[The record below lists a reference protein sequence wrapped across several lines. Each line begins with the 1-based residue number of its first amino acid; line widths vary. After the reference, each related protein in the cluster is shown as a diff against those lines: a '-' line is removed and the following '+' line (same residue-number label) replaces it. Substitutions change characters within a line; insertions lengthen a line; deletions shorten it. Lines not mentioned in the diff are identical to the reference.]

1 MAPITRPAIRPF
13 VTLANI
19 ALLTMLSFAGSAHAV
34 LADSIQVKLFAPDF
48 TATPYAQAAPLAT
61 GILAG
66 NLGGT
71 GDISTNM
78 VDDER
83 ISFSGDS
90 IHIRVGSASSDGFT
104 TGWGAGAKYEL
115 SGLSVQN
122 MLITG
127 VTVSAFDG
135 YLNTGFTGLASPS
148 PGALV
153 NLGGTSSLRVL
164 SFTLDDTLQFVDRGM
179 GSAYNY
185 AEFRIALITQEMP
198 PVPEPGTLVLMV
210 LGGLGL
216 LAHQQR
222 KASRGG

>member
-1 MAPITRPAIRPF
+1 MASITRP
-13 VTLANI
+13 TLRSSMTMASV
-19 ALLTMLSFAGSAHAV
+19 ALVTMLSFASPAQAV
-34 LADSIQVKLFAPDF
+34 LADSILVKLFAPDF
-48 TATPYAQAAPLAT
+48 TAEPYMQPAPLAT
-61 GILAG
+61 GIPAG
-66 NLGGT
+66 NLGGS

-115 SGLSVQN
+115 SGISVQN

-135 YLNTGFTGLASPS
+135 YLDAGFTGLASPS

-153 NLGGTSSLRVL
+153 SLGGTSSLRVL
-164 SFTLDDTLQFVDRGM
+164 SFTLDDTLQFVDRGN

-216 LAHQQR
+216 VAHQRR

>member
-1 MAPITRPAIRPF
+1 MATTTRPALRPSMTLARIAL
-13 VTLANI
+13 VTL
-19 ALLTMLSFAGSAHAV
+19 LWFASSAHAV
-34 LADSIQVKLFAPDF
+34 LADSIQVKLFAPDV
-48 TATPYAQAAPLAT
+48 TAAPYMQAAPLAT

-66 NLGGT
+66 NLGGI
-71 GDISTNM
+71 GAISTSM
-78 VDDER
+78 VDDEQ

-90 IHIRVGSASSDGFT
+90 IRIRVGSASADGFT

-115 SGLSVQN
+115 SGISVQN

-135 YLNTGFTGLASPS
+135 YLDTGVTGLASPS
-148 PGALV
+148 PGTLV
-153 NLGGTSSLRVL
+153 SLGGTSSLRVL
-164 SFTLDDTLQFVDRGM
+164 SFALDDTLQFVNRGR

-216 LAHQQR
+216 VAHQRR

>member
-1 MAPITRPAIRPF
+1 MASITRPALRSSMTMAS
-13 VTLANI
+13 V
-19 ALLTMLSFAGSAHAV
+19 ALVTMLSFASPAQAV
-34 LADSIQVKLFAPDF
+34 LADSILVKLFAPAF
-48 TATPYAQAAPLAT
+48 TAEPYMQAAPLAT

-66 NLGGT
+66 NLGGS

-78 VDDER
+78 VDHER

-90 IHIRVGSASSDGFT
+90 IHIRVGSASADGFT

-115 SGLSVQN
+115 SGISVQN

-135 YLNTGFTGLASPS
+135 YLDAGFTGLASPS

-153 NLGGTSSLRVL
+153 SLGGTGNSVL
-164 SFTLDDTLQFVDRGM
+164 SFTLNDTLKFVDRGL
-179 GSAYNY
+179 GSSYNY
-185 AEFRIALITQEMP
+185 AEFRIALTTQQMP

-216 LAHQQR
+216 VAHQRR